1 MAALDM
7 YVEREQWEKCLETA
21 AKQVAVGFL
30 APETHTMFLLYP
42 KAPGTLAACFFCIK
56 APKKLA
62 TDL

>member
-21 AKQVAVGFL
+21 AKQVAVGSPASRTHIMSPL
-30 APETHTMFLLYP
+30 ALQITLSPGHLL
-42 KAPGTLAACFFCIK
+42 FIK
-56 APKKLA
+56 ASKKLA